1 MSLSNVFQNQALS
14 SDDLN
19 LLQRVLKAWCSEQ
32 AVDIEDPQASRIA
45 IELFDWHQFGLRS
58 EEELLDMVRTTYG
71 LTSDGAT
78 FN

>member
-14 SDDLN
+14 SDDLD

-58 EEELLDMVRTTYG
+58 ETELLDMVRSTYG
-71 LTSDGAT
+71 LSGNETT
-78 FN
+78 LN